1 MQPRTS
7 APTTVRAYVLVEAE
21 AGQLETVAVALRC
34 LPHVVAADMV
44 VGPCDLIA
52 RIETPDPRIIG
63 RLVID
68 EFHAIPGIKRTTTCL
83 AVQ

>member
-1 MQPRTS
+1 
-7 APTTVRAYVLVEAE
+7 
-21 AGQLETVAVALRC
+21 
-34 LPHVVAADMV
+34 MV